1 MDPSTAKLAP
11 VGNCPDAS
19 SGMLGGIS
27 GRPSAW
33 ADDEIDVRVQCT
45 WPVNTEIYRVVA
57 MHMRTCW
64 VIVCTLTVEIDDDTA
79 VGDAAGGAVEVG
91 HAIRELLDRGRVV
104 AGRECEVAGVDDGVA
119 EGEDA
124 LVAAAEARRRVEEED
139 NGDEELDG
147 APHLTD
153 DLKHHYYFQGA
164 VWLNT
169 VSFYDL
175 ILGLCTPDLS
185 S

>member
-1 MDPSTAKLAP
+1 
-11 VGNCPDAS
+11 
-19 SGMLGGIS
+19 
-27 GRPSAW
+27 
-33 ADDEIDVRVQCT
+33 
-45 WPVNTEIYRVVA
+45 
-57 MHMRTCW
+57 MHMGTCR

-91 HAIRELLDRGRVV
+91 HAIRELLDRGPVV

-124 LVAAAEARRRVEEED
+124 LVAAAETHRRVEEED

>member
-1 MDPSTAKLAP
+1 MPY
-11 VGNCPDAS
+11 
-19 SGMLGGIS
+19 GG
-27 GRPSAW
+27 
-33 ADDEIDVRVQCT
+33 
-45 WPVNTEIYRVVA
+45 
-57 MHMRTCW
+57 
-64 VIVCTLTVEIDDDTA
+64 
-79 VGDAAGGAVEVG
+79 
-91 HAIRELLDRGRVV
+91 LLDRGRVV
-104 AGRECEVAGVDDGVA
+104 ASREREVA
-119 EGEDA
+119 GEDA
-124 LVAAAEARRRVEEED
+124 LVAAAETHRRVEEED

>member
-1 MDPSTAKLAP
+1 MPY
-11 VGNCPDAS
+11 
-19 SGMLGGIS
+19 GG
-27 GRPSAW
+27 
-33 ADDEIDVRVQCT
+33 
-45 WPVNTEIYRVVA
+45 
-57 MHMRTCW
+57 
-64 VIVCTLTVEIDDDTA
+64 
-79 VGDAAGGAVEVG
+79 
-91 HAIRELLDRGRVV
+91 LLDRGRVV
-104 AGRECEVAGVDDGVA
+104 AGREREVAGVDGVA

-139 NGDEELDG
+139 NGDEEDG

-153 DLKHHYYFQGA
+153 DLKHYYYLQGA

-175 ILGLCTPDLS
+175 MLGLCTPDLS